1 MNCCFLIGGDI
12 QTLINFY
19 TLQKIDYKT
28 WLYIQGHHGEFEP
41 SNAQY
46 STPNV
51 FDQLFLIRAY
61 WNPKSWSLALPAVAP
76 LIFTRQQNGVI
87 MRLRRQKNN
96 KKKNSLCLDNRQ
108 NIHPIPNH
116 KIYPIRFE
124 RHQGSS
130 SRVRLIHFWR
140 CRHRLACPKR
150 ESTWQMNVRSVWQ
163 NYVP

>member
-1 MNCCFLIGGDI
+1 MALYSGAPWRIWAKQCPIFYPKCFWSVVSYKSVLKP
-12 QTLINFY
+12 
-19 TLQKIDYKT
+19 KILEPCQPWRPWYLPDNKMALLWGCAGKKT
-28 WLYIQGHHGEFEP
+28 I
-41 SNAQY
+41 
-46 STPNV
+46 
-51 FDQLFLIRAY
+51 
-61 WNPKSWSLALPAVAP
+61 
-76 LIFTRQQNGVI
+76 
-87 MRLRRQKNN
+87 
-96 KKKNSLCLDNRQ
+96 KKNSLCLDNRQ

-124 RHQGSS
+124 RHQDSS